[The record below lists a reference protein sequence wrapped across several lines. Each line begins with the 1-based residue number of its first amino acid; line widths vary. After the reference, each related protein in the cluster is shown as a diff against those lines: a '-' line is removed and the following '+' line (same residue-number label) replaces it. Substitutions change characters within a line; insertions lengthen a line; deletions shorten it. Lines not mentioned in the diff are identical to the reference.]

1 MLRLM
6 LIAVSNR
13 QPDWVDAGFAEYAD
27 RVRGR
32 CKLELKTIPLSRR
45 TATSLVERA
54 VAVEGERMLDA
65 IPAGAHVV
73 ALAEG
78 GKSWSTAE
86 LAAKL
91 EGWTRLGAPVCFLI
105 GGPDGLSPECVER
118 AVERWSLSRLTLP
131 HGLARVVVAEALY
144 RAWSLLNRHPYHRA

>member
-1 MLRLM
+1 MLRLL
-6 LIAVSNR
+6 LIAATHR

-32 CKLELKTIPLSRR
+32 CKLELKAIPLARR
-45 TATSLVERA
+45 TSSTPIDRA
-54 VAVEGERMLDA
+54 VAAEGERMLAA

-73 ALAEG
+73 VLAEG
-78 GKSWSTAE
+78 GKPWTTAE

-91 EGWTRLGAPVCFLI
+91 EGWMQRGAPVCLLI
-105 GGPDGLSPECVER
+105 GGPDGLARACVER
-118 AVERWSLSRLTLP
+118 AAERWSLSRLTLP

-144 RAWSLLNRHPYHRA
+144 RAFSILSHHPYHRA